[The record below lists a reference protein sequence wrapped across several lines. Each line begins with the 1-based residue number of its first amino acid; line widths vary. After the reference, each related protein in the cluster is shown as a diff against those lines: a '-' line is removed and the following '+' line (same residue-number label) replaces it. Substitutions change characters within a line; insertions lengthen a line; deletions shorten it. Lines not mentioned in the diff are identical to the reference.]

1 MLTADP
7 TASAS
12 FFDDA
17 EEMPADLL
25 VEHGVDRYL
34 TRTASA
40 QLIWPI
46 PEFGISDRLHL
57 VKNPVTLV
65 HGAKDEIIPASYLGK
80 WAQLLPNVV
89 GAHLI
94 EEAGHQAEFDRP
106 EDVAAIAKS
115 ALS

>member
-1 MLTADP
+1 
-7 TASAS
+7 
-12 FFDDA
+12 
-17 EEMPADLL
+17 MPADLL

-34 TRTASA
+34 TRSASA

-46 PEFGISDRLHL
+46 PEVGISERIHL

-65 HGAKDEIIPASYLGK
+65 HGAKDAIIPASYLNK
-80 WAQLLPNVV
+80 WEQILPNVV
-89 GAHLI
+89 GVHCV

-106 EDVAAIAKS
+106 EDIAAIATS